1 MIKKSR
7 LKTTIVTILIMQI
20 FFPITVYGKNI
31 TAEEK
36 INSRAY
42 VVIDRNSN
50 TILLGNNEHQK
61 RKMASTTKI
70 MTATIILENCNLK
83 ETIEISR
90 QAANVGGSRL
100 GLKLGDKITIKDLL
114 YGLMLKSGN
123 DCAIALAEYCG
134 NSIEGFATLMNQKAN
149 ELRTKKHT
157 L

>member
-83 ETIEISR
+83 ETIEVSK
-90 QAANVGGSRL
+90 
-100 GLKLGDKITIKDLL
+100 KLC
-114 YGLMLKSGN
+114 Y
-123 DCAIALAEYCG
+123 
-134 NSIEGFATLMNQKAN
+134 
-149 ELRTKKHT
+149 TK
-157 L
+157 LE